1 MFQIQWRKKVL
12 METFLTWKSL
22 WSVLSLAE
30 PRFFD
35 ATDRPLPAAWKKID
49 KKLFLEFEKDNGDD
63 IAEQKI
69 EFHSWKE
76 NECKLCE
83 REIER
88 VRVKWGEERKKHQER
103 ERKREWE
110 RNREK
115 KKEKQI

>member
-83 REIER
+83 REIAFVFLITFNTHCVQDKNDEF
-88 VRVKWGEERKKHQER
+88 GS
-103 ERKREWE
+103 
-110 RNREK
+110 RNL
-115 KKEKQI
+115 QS